1 MNAPQVPL
9 VVIVVVIV
17 AGEGTVKEK
26 AEQWLKDVAKKWGV
40 RTEGSGVAHGRD
52 IVGTVMDKTW
62 WAAWLK
68 SHHRVRSSA

>member
-9 VVIVVVIV
+9 VVIV

-26 AEQWLKDVAKKWGV
+26 VEQWLKDVPKKWRV

-52 IVGTVMDKTW
+52 IVGTVRDKTR
-62 WAAWLK
+62 WAAWLE
-68 SHHRVRSSA
+68 SHHRVRSPA

>member
-9 VVIVVVIV
+9 VVIV

-26 AEQWLKDVAKKWGV
+26 AEQWLRDVAKKWRV

-52 IVGTVMDKTW
+52 IVGTVMDKTR
-62 WAAWLK
+62 WAALLE